1 MESNAILQNTPKSLI
16 IFNLKELLT
25 MKNREQVIYEN
36 EWRTNIESGSL
47 YLEHKNAKHKKKPNE
62 IWKRK

>member
-1 MESNAILQNTPKSLI
+1 MESNAILQNTPKVLI

-36 EWRTNIESGSL
+36 E
-47 YLEHKNAKHKKKPNE
+47 
-62 IWKRK
+62 